1 MLFSSPSCSSA
12 LFIFVQ
18 LGDKCL
24 NQDSPLMLLYTASLV
39 SLPGY
44 SHFCVCKLLGYCD
57 PYPLAPSPPH
67 LALSDVL
74 YLKPGWIKMFFSPI
88 NKSITAPVS
97 LSMLWISVQSQF
109 PWEKKTAVYSE
120 HGVCVWY
127 PPVSTALITVS
138 GDGSLLRSWDSA
150 TGALKWEVPTDLGT
164 LENQQ

>member
-1 MLFSSPSCSSA
+1 MLFIYPLYLCPAWRQVFEPGQSIDAVEHSK
-12 LFIFVQ
+12 
-18 LGDKCL
+18 LGESGHL
-24 NQDSPLMLLYTASLV
+24 LLPL
-39 SLPGY
+39 
-44 SHFCVCKLLGYCD
+44 CVCNLMWCCD
-57 PYPLAPSPPH
+57 PYPLGLSPPH

-74 YLKPGWIKMFFSPI
+74 HLKPGWIKMFFSPI

-109 PWEKKTAVYSE
+109 PWKKKTAVYSQR
-120 HGVCVWY
+120 GVCVWY